1 MGRRSRLG
9 AGRFRAKDTGIRTKP
24 GSFFMSNTLRA
35 SLIVG
40 ALAVASAALA
50 QDRAKIQAGA
60 EVYAARCAMCHG
72 ERLRATGGAYDL
84 LQLRPDERARFDQ
97 AVNDGKG
104 QMPPWGGVLSA
115 EEIDQ
120 LWAYLRSRADS

>member
-1 MGRRSRLG
+1 M
-9 AGRFRAKDTGIRTKP
+9 P
-24 GSFFMSNTLRA
+24 NTLRA

-40 ALAVASAALA
+40 ALVVVSAALA
-50 QDRAKIQAGA
+50 QDRSKIAAGA
-60 EVYAARCAMCHG
+60 EVYATHCAACHG
-72 ERLRATGGAYDL
+72 ERLRATGVGFDL
-84 LQLRPDERARFDQ
+84 LKLLPSERERFDR

-104 QMPPWGGVLSA
+104 QMPPWGGVLSP

>member
-1 MGRRSRLG
+1 MPKSL
-9 AGRFRAKDTGIRTKP
+9 RT
-24 GSFFMSNTLRA
+24 

-40 ALAVASAALA
+40 ALILVSAALA
-50 QDRAKIQAGA
+50 QNRSKITAGA
-60 EVYAARCAMCHG
+60 EVYAERCAACHG
-72 ERLRATGGAYDL
+72 ERLRATGAGFDL
-84 LQLRPDERARFDQ
+84 LKLGPDERARFDQ

-115 EEIDQ
+115 EVIDQ

>member
-1 MGRRSRLG
+1 MPSVLRL
-9 AGRFRAKDTGIRTKP
+9 
-24 GSFFMSNTLRA
+24 

-40 ALAVASAALA
+40 ALIIVSAALA
-50 QDRAKIQAGA
+50 QDRAKIAAGA
-60 EVYAARCAMCHG
+60 EVYAERCAACHG
-72 ERLRATGGAYDL
+72 ERLRATGVGFDL
-84 LQLRPDERARFDQ
+84 LKLRPDERARFDQ

-104 QMPPWGGVLSA
+104 QMPPWAGVLSP